1 MDDKPKLRPLD
12 ALPVDLNGER
22 AIALRDNSGMTQNV
36 VALPPPAFFLAAHF
50 DGVHTISDIQARFTE
65 RFGARIEA
73 ERIHD
78 LVRQLDDAFLMEGEK
93 FEAHKGKVIEDFRAA
108 RVRRPAHAGQAY
120 PRHREELRSRLDGFF
135 TAPDGPGPVDRLRHG
150 SGVVAV
156 AAPHIDLQR
165 GGPSYAHA
173 YKPLV
178 ENCSATTFIIL
189 GTLHQ
194 PADGLY
200 LVTDKDFETPLGTVK
215 CDREFV
221 AELRRRAHLEQ
232 TDAELAHLG
241 EHSVE
246 FQTLF
251 LRRFFGPSHPARIV
265 PVLCGPIL
273 HAAGQ
278 AHDPMEVPEI
288 GNFISA
294 LRAML
299 AERDG
304 QAAVIASV
312 DLSHVGPRFGD
323 AVEMTDDL
331 LKRLESEDRALLKH
345 AESLDPAA
353 FFEHNRERWDRT
365 HVCGFP
371 ALYTLLSTVA
381 ARRGRL
387 LHYAQAPEEQT
398 HSVVTFGAMVF
409 EK

>member
-1 MDDKPKLRPLD
+1 MDVRPKLRPLE
-12 ALPVDLNGER
+12 ALPVELHGER
-22 AIALRDNSGMTQNV
+22 AVALRDNSGLTQNV
-36 VALPPPAFFLAAHF
+36 MALPLPAFFIAAHF
-50 DGVHTISDIQARFTE
+50 DGLHTVGDIQTRFEE
-65 RFGARIEA
+65 RFGARIPA

-93 FEAHKGKVIEDFRAA
+93 FQAHKEKVLEDFRAA
-108 RVRRPAHAGQAY
+108 RVRRPAHAGRAY
-120 PRHREELRSRLDGFF
+120 PRYREELRNRLDDFF
-135 TAPDGPGPVDRLRHG
+135 TAPDGPGPVDPLKRG

-156 AAPHIDLQR
+156 AAPHVDLNR

-178 ENCSATTFIIL
+178 ENCSATTFVIL

-194 PADGLY
+194 AVEGLY

-221 AELRRRAHLEQ
+221 AELRRRANLEE

-241 EHSVE
+241 EHSIE
-246 FQTLF
+246 FQTVF
-251 LRRFFGPSHPARIV
+251 LRRFFGPSHPVRIV

-273 HAAGQ
+273 QAAGQ
-278 AHDPMEVPEI
+278 APDPMEVPEI

-299 AERDG
+299 AQRDG

-323 AVEMTDDL
+323 AVELSDDL
-331 LKRLESEDRALLKH
+331 LQRIESEDRALLKH
-345 AESLDPAA
+345 AEALDPTA
-353 FFEHNRERWDRT
+353 FFEHNRERGDRT

-398 HSVVTFGAMVF
+398 QSVVTFGAMVF
-409 EK
+409 ER